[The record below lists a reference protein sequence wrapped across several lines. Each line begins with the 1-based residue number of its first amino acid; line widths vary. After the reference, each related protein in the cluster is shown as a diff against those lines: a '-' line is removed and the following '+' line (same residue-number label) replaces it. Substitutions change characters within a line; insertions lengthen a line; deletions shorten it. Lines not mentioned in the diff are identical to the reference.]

1 MENISLLS
9 ELAEKVGVSLSQLQ
23 IKQFNRYYEMLIE
36 KNKVMNLTAITDYE
50 EVVYKHFVDS
60 LSLIKVYDLS
70 QEKSV
75 LDMGTGAGFPGIP
88 LKIAFPSLSVT
99 LLDSLNK
106 RVVFLEEVIA
116 ELGLEGIKAVHG
128 RAEDFAKNQD
138 YRENFDLCVSRAVA
152 KLTTL
157 AEYCIPYI
165 KKEGY
170 FIPYKAG
177 NIDAEVDEAKKAI
190 KVLGGNLEKVAVF
203 QLPETDIERSF
214 VVIKKINVTPKH
226 YPRTAGKPGK
236 EPII

>member
-1 MENISLLS
+1 MENINLLS
-9 ELAEKVGVSLSQLQ
+9 ELAEKIGVSLSEQQ
-23 IKQFNRYYEMLIE
+23 IKQFNRYYDMLIE

-50 EVVYKHFVDS
+50 EVIYKHFIDS
-60 LSLIKVYDLS
+60 LSLIKVYDIS
-70 QEKSV
+70 QQKSV

-106 RVVFLEEVIA
+106 RVVFLSDVIA
-116 ELGLEGIKAVHG
+116 DLDLVNIRAVHG
-128 RAEDFAKNQD
+128 RAEDFGKNPD

-170 FIPYKAG
+170 FIPYKSG
-177 NIDAEVDEAKKAI
+177 NIEGEVEEAKKAI

-214 VVIKKINVTPKH
+214 VVIKKNNITPKR
-226 YPRTAGKPGK
+226 YPRTAGKPVK
-236 EPII
+236 EPIN